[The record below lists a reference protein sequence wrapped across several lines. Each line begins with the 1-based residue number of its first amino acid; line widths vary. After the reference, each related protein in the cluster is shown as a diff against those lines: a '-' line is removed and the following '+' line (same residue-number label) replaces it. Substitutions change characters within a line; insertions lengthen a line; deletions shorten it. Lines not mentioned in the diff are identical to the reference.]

1 MPALAGLDG
10 ADAPALAPSPAA
22 AVAGPIWISAEPSV
36 QPLAIPAPLIPT
48 AITSPAP
55 PTHSDAVADGL
66 DTAKP
71 IVAVFE
77 PLALTEPGTE
87 APALALVEPLI
98 PAPIDAGASDAVT
111 AVLTLVEPLLSAP
124 MDADD
129 GELPPETLT
138 PALAPVP
145 ADPCPPTE
153 IDGNGSVPTDAVPP
167 ADPVMGKD
175 SPMPTVPIGPP

>member
-10 ADAPALAPSPAA
+10 ADAPALAPCPAS

-71 IVAVFE
+71 IVDVFE
-77 PLALTEPGTE
+77 PLALTAPGTE
-87 APALALVEPLI
+87 APAL
-98 PAPIDAGASDAVT
+98 T
-111 AVLTLVEPLLSAP
+111 LTLVEPLLSAP

-129 GELPPETLT
+129 GELPAEALT

-175 SPMPTVPIGPP
+175 SPMPTVPIGPL